1 MGCEMVNWRKWHN
14 STHREIGEM
23 GIHSILIAVAV
34 ETALAHQRAA
44 LQAHVEA
51 ARI

>member
-1 MGCEMVNWRKWHN
+1 MGCEMVNWRKWHDGA
-14 STHREIGEM
+14 HREIGEI
-23 GIHSILIAVAV
+23 GIHCILIAVAV